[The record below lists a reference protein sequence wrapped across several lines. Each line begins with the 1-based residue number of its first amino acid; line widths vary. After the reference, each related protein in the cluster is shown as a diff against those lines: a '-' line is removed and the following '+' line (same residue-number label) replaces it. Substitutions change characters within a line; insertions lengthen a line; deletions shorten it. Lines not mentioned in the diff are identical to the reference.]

1 MKFKRVLV
9 QFVLLYNY
17 RQIYSTCFSFRV
29 KREFMFMY
37 IFKRGA
43 WLQLESISDRYD
55 SINTLVMS
63 LATSTLSFTVD
74 GQEILARLRYPVYT

>member
-1 MKFKRVLV
+1 
-9 QFVLLYNY
+9 
-17 RQIYSTCFSFRV
+17 
-29 KREFMFMY
+29 MFMY

-74 GQEILARLRYPVYT
+74 SQEILARLRYPVHLEWYYKYQQR